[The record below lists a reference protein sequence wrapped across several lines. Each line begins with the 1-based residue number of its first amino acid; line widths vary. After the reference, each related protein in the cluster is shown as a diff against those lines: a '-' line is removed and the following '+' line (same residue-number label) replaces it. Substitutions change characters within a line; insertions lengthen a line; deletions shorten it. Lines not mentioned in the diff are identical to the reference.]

1 MAGAWVVFP
10 IAVVAGNG
18 QDKRWPAN
26 ERAREFACDVRDG
39 KEKGGRD
46 MNERQK
52 ILGLPRLPPPI
63 FPHRRY
69 AANDATPQQRVILSG
84 APVW

>member
-52 ILGLPRLPPPI
+52 ILGLPRLPPPFSRI
-63 FPHRRY
+63 G
-69 AANDATPQQRVILSG
+69 ATLPMTPRLNSESF
-84 APVW
+84 